1 MTHPMTDTSRR
12 AFWLLLGS
20 LFALYIIWGSTY
32 FAIRIGVES
41 FPPLMLAGIRY
52 LCGGVLLFAFLL
64 LRGHALPTG
73 KQWLAAG
80 VIGVLLLAVGN
91 GLVTVAEHMQ
101 VPSGIAAVMVATVP
115 LFTLCFSRL
124 WGIAHSRVEWS
135 GVAIGLVGIVLLNTG
150 HNLAGNPWGAG
161 LILIA
166 SLSWAFGSVWSARLP
181 LPTGPMAGAAEM
193 LIAGAV
199 LLLTSWLHGE
209 QLAGAPSTQSLLA
222 LGYLILF
229 GSVVAVS
236 AYMYLLKNVRPALAT
251 SYAYVNPMVAVLIG
265 ISLGGERLTAIEWLA
280 LAVILAAVLL
290 VTLGKLLFRPAA
302 VVPVKG

>member
-1 MTHPMTDTSRR
+1 MPQPASR

-20 LFALYIIWGSTY
+20 LFALYFIWGSTY
-32 FAIRIGVES
+32 FAIRLGVES
-41 FPPLMLAGIRY
+41 FPPLTMAGLRYLVAGI
-52 LCGGVLLFAFLL
+52 LLFTFLR

-73 KQWLAAG
+73 REWLAAG

-124 WGIAHSRVEWS
+124 WGIAHTWVEWA

-150 HNLAGNPWGAG
+150 HNLVGNPLGAV

-181 LPTGPMAGAAEM
+181 LPKGPMAGAAEM
-193 LIAGAV
+193 LIAGGV
-199 LLLTSWLHGE
+199 LLLAGHLHGE
-209 QLAGAPSTQSLLA
+209 QLTGTPSTRSLLA

-229 GSVVAVS
+229 GSVIAVS

-265 ISLGGERLTAIEWLA
+265 ISLGGERLSGTEWLA
-280 LAVILAAVLL
+280 LAIILGAVLM
-290 VTLGKLLFRPAA
+290 VTLGKLLFTRRDGTA
-302 VVPVKG
+302 